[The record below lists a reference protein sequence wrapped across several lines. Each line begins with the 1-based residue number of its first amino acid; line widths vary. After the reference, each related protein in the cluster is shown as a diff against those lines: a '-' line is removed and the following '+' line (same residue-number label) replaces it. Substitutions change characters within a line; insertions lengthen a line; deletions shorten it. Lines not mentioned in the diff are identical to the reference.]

1 MVADLIYTNGLLLA
15 LYLAFLAQFCPIDK
29 TGKALLWVLSI
40 GLYLTIQT
48 LNLVHYFR
56 GF

>member
-48 LNLVHYFR
+48 LNVVHYFR